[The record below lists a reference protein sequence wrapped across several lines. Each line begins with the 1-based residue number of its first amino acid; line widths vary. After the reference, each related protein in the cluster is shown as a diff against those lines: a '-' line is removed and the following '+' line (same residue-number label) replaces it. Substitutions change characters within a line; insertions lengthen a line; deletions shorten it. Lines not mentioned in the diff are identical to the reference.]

1 MADAALFGYAPTMS
15 DETQQH
21 PIESGTATATSPE
34 AAASAL
40 RGDYRVE
47 LDNYNGPLEL
57 LLYLIKKE
65 EVDIHDI
72 PIARITQQYLAHV
85 ELIRRID
92 INLAGDFLVM
102 AATLLEIKSR
112 MLAPRPPAEPG
123 EIAGSVED
131 LADPR
136 QQLVQQLLAYKQY
149 KDAADDLRRRSSAEQ
164 QRFPRAVRRVAG
176 KAPLDLDDLNLF
188 LLIDSFNAIMASVGH
203 SAFGHE
209 VTLDDTP
216 ISLHQA
222 DILDRLSRE
231 GPVTLQDM
239 FAGRKNRGEMIGLFL
254 AMLELIRL
262 KQLRVEQPEALGPLM
277 LSLAPPGETPATP
290 SADQPAVG
298 SAADTVSAIE
308 GDATAHAPS
317 AADATGP
324 AEITDATLQ

>member
-1 MADAALFGYAPTMS
+1 MS
-15 DETQQH
+15 DATQQQS
-21 PIESGTATATSPE
+21 IESAPAAATSPVV
-34 AAASAL
+34 AASAP
-40 RGDYRVE
+40 RSDYRVE

-102 AATLLEIKSR
+102 AATLMEIKSR

-231 GPVTLQDM
+231 GPVALQEM

-277 LSLAPPGETPATP
+277 LSLAPPGETPSTL
-290 SADQPAVG
+290 SAEQPAAG
-298 SAADTVSAIE
+298 GAADAGPPAENGAPPNTGAMA
-308 GDATAHAPS
+308 DATA
-317 AADATGP
+317 P
-324 AEITDATLQ
+324 AGITDATLQ